1 MNDRVE
7 CAPEGVGH
15 RHRPR
20 HWQFGRAHLIHRG
33 DVGGLQL
40 GFTQRSGR
48 PYDAEFVT
56 VGFQSQGSGA
66 ILVIPAA
73 DLGLPSDVIRRATR
87 VPPSGPVHGLLQEHL
102 DRLFRDADKISQLGD
117 AAMVGRATTEL
128 VRALVSSTGR
138 DPGSSDMRPQA
149 LETRLVTYIEQHLQ
163 DPDLRAEEL
172 ARVHRIS
179 VRQLYKLWSSRE
191 TSLTQWIIHQRLE
204 GARGDLSAAD
214 AGGATIEA
222 VARRWGFTNVTHFS
236 RRFREVYCMSPREWQ
251 RVSCRIPLPRSS
263 SDLAVPMS
271 RER

>member
-1 MNDRVE
+1 MNDPVDS
-7 CAPEGVGH
+7 APEGLSR
-15 RHRPR
+15 RHRR
-20 HWQFGRAHLIHRG
+20 SHWQFGRVHLIHLG
-33 DVGGLQL
+33 DFCGLQL

-48 PYDAEFVT
+48 PHDAEFVT

-87 VPPSGPVHGLLQEHL
+87 VPPSGPVHSLLQEHL

-117 AAMVGRATTEL
+117 AAMVGRATIEL

-138 DPGSSDMRPQA
+138 DPGSGEVWDQA
-149 LETRLVTYIEQHLQ
+149 LETRLVTYIEQHLK
-163 DPDLRAEEL
+163 DPGLRAEEL

-179 VRQLYKLWSSRE
+179 MRQLYKLWSSRE
-191 TSLTQWIIHQRLE
+191 TSLTQWIIHKRLE
-204 GARGDLSAAD
+204 GAHGDLCAAD
-214 AGGATIEA
+214 GSGATVEA

-251 RVSCRIPLPRSS
+251 RVSCRIPRPRSS
-263 SDLAVPMS
+263 SDLTVPMS